1 MAAVA
6 LDSAELYV
14 AAAYVVFVALV
25 VVYVL
30 IIKARLARASNEV
43 EVLSSRMREDDSR

>member
-1 MAAVA
+1 MAALG

-14 AAAYVVFVALV
+14 AAAYVVFIALV

-30 IIKARLARASNEV
+30 VISARLKRASNEA
-43 EVLSSRMREDDSR
+43 EVLSSLMREDGSR